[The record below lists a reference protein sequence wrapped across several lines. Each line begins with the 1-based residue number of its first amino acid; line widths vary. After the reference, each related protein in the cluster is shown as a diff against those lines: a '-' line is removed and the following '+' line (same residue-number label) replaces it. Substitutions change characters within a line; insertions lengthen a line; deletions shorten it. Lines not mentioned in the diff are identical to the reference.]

1 MNRARFSSRIN
12 KPPMKYQNKHRWICV
27 NEILKLITNTHGY
40 FKASTIKLDD
50 VFTSFFDDFS
60 IQLPNLRLTL
70 KQTIKT
76 IIRKKFN
83 ILIDDL
89 NIEYLYEICQMIIT
103 YLISSKQYNA
113 SIQLD
118 EDDET
123 DIEIETQYIN
133 SYNKLVEIGYN
144 PNKIPSSV
152 KIND

>member
-1 MNRARFSSRIN
+1 
-12 KPPMKYQNKHRWICV
+12 
-27 NEILKLITNTHGY
+27 
-40 FKASTIKLDD
+40 
-50 VFTSFFDDFS
+50 
-60 IQLPNLRLTL
+60 
-70 KQTIKT
+70 
-76 IIRKKFN
+76 
-83 ILIDDL
+83 
-89 NIEYLYEICQMIIT
+89 MIIT

-133 SYNKLVEIGYN
+133 SYNKLVEIGYD